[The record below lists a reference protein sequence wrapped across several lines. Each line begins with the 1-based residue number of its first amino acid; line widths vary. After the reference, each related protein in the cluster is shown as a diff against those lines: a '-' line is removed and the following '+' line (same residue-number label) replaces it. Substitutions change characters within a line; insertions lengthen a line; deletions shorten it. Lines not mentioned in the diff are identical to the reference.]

1 MKPRIASNV
10 PRYFLYTVLKGVA
23 FGMITSM
30 WLIYLTQRR
39 GLTLT
44 QATLVDVSF
53 WIAATLGEIPTGVV
67 ADTYG
72 RKASLAIGAGLMSVS
87 VLAWAFAPTI
97 PLIVISYAALSI
109 GITFLTGADEAF
121 FYETLQTDGR
131 TADYARL
138 NGRAGAAMLAA
149 MAVSNVAS
157 GLLASVD
164 LILPFITAGMSMLLM
179 LAIVLTFHEPQH
191 DENSSG
197 ARPSYIEILRQSLT
211 ILRTRP
217 VLRKAVLYLTI
228 IPLAAIL
235 METFFLQPQMIVL
248 GVPLVAVGVIIMA
261 VQLANMLGSAWSGGI
276 QKRFGADRTLSRAPL
291 FILASLLLLAVLQIF
306 PVLIFVGVIGFI
318 TSVVRP
324 LLMSRIQD
332 DVPDNI
338 RATVLSMQ
346 SLMFTALFTVSE
358 PVLGFAADHFGL
370 PIAYVGL
377 ASGISILLLILVW
390 KNRAVPAAKAL
401 PAPSDCLPVCA
412 TS

>member
-1 MKPRIASNV
+1 MKPQFASNV
-10 PRYFLYTVLKGVA
+10 PRYFVYTVLKGVA
-23 FGMITSM
+23 FGMITSF

-67 ADTYG
+67 ADTMG

-97 PLIVISYAALSI
+97 PLIVITYAALSL

-121 FYETLQTDGR
+121 FYETLQANGR
-131 TADYARL
+131 SADYARL
-138 NGRAGAAMLAA
+138 TGRVGAVMLAA

-164 LILPFITAGMSMLLM
+164 LILPFIAAAISMMLM
-179 LAIVLTFHEPQH
+179 LGVVLTFREPH
-191 DENSSG
+191 VISKTNEASE
-197 ARPSYIEILRQSLT
+197 ARPSYAQILRQSLT
-211 ILRTRP
+211 IMRTRP
-217 VLRKAVLYLTI
+217 TLRSAVLYLTI

-235 METFFLQPQMIVL
+235 METFFLQPQTLSL
-248 GVPLVAVGVIIMA
+248 GVPLAAVGVVVMA
-261 VQLANMLGSAWSGGI
+261 VQIANMLGSAWSDRI
-276 QKRFGADRTLSRAPL
+276 QKRFGADRTVSRAPL
-291 FILASLLLLAVLQIF
+291 FIIVSLLLLAALQIF
-306 PVLIFVGVIGFI
+306 PALIFIGFISFI

-324 LLMSRIQD
+324 LLMSRIQAE
-332 DVPDNI
+332 VPDNI

-358 PVLGFAADHFGL
+358 PLLGFTADHFGL
-370 PIAYVGL
+370 SIAYVGL
-377 ASGISILLLILVW
+377 AAALGLLLLALVW
-390 KNRAVPAAKAL
+390 KRRPRPMPAALAT
-401 PAPSDCLPVCA
+401 CA
-412 TS
+412 